1 MTNGLWQTKI
11 WPNHGSQIV
20 LEQDLAVE
28 HFLSVNLG
36 TASHRVLMTCL
47 SLQKLFNV
55 PTHHGPRHILKS
67 KDLIQ
72 SSKSLFH
79 LCKTMGPS
87 TAFGLCITP
96 VAAQVS
102 FVLYQ
107 PGAVLANTALSLDC
121 VNSLRFHSSPVKSR
135 CCGFSSWLPLPSSFS
150 FSISRL
156 LLSNFTTWFENLC
169 LSL

>member
-1 MTNGLWQTKI
+1 MCFELWQMGHQTKI
-11 WPNHGSQIV
+11 WPNHGSQRV
-20 LEQDLAVE
+20 LEQDLALE

-67 KDLIQ
+67 KDLIP
-72 SSKSLFH
+72 SSKSLF
-79 LCKTMGPS
+79 LCKTLGPS
-87 TAFGLCITP
+87 TTFGLCITL

-102 FVLYQ
+102 FVLYH
-107 PGAVLANTALSLDC
+107 PGAVPANTALSLYC

-135 CCGFSSWLPLPSSFS
+135 YCNFLSWL
-150 FSISRL
+150 L
-156 LLSNFTTWFENLC
+156 LLLLLRSP
-169 LSL
+169 SPASSSPPPSH

>member
-1 MTNGLWQTKI
+1 MGHQTKI
-11 WPNHGSQIV
+11 WLNHGSQRV
-20 LEQDLAVE
+20 LEQDLALE
-28 HFLSVNLG
+28 HFLGVNLG

-55 PTHHGPRHILKS
+55 PTRHGPRHILKS

-72 SSKSLFH
+72 SSKALFH

-87 TAFGLCITP
+87 TTFGLCITP

-102 FVLYQ
+102 FVLYH
-107 PGAVLANTALSLDC
+107 PGPVLANTALSRYS

-135 CCGFSSWLPLPSSFS
+135 YCNFLSWLLLLL
-150 FSISRL
+150 L
-156 LLSNFTTWFENLC
+156 LLSPSPT
-169 LSL
+169 SSSPPPPH